1 MKYGVMFIDGG
12 FRPAIVK
19 EGRKWNQAVIQDGT
33 KVRVRKI
40 RKDLRLRPIAHYT
53 QQQLARRMLRRKNCL
68 GVKRKFTKAARLIL
82 NEAKSQT
89 NSGS

>member
-1 MKYGVMFIDGG
+1 
-12 FRPAIVK
+12 
-19 EGRKWNQAVIQDGT
+19 
-33 KVRVRKI
+33 
-40 RKDLRLRPIAHYT
+40 LRLRPIAHYT